1 MTTDMNNSQKLKI
14 LQDRLPEFKD
24 MIVNFMS
31 DLEDE
36 KHIIYL
42 VTLCCS
48 QKLELLGS
56 CFYLIL

>member
-1 MTTDMNNSQKLKI
+1 
-14 LQDRLPEFKD
+14 

-42 VTLCCS
+42 VTLVCS
-48 QKLELLGS
+48 QKLDLLGS